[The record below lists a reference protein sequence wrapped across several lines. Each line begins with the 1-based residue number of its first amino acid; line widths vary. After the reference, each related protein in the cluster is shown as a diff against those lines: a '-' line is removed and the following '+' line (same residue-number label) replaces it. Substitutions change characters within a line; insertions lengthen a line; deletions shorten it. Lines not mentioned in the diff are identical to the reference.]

1 MVTELPASEVKR
13 RKRLLLI
20 EDEAS
25 FREGLEQALQLAGF
39 DVLAFPM
46 AKPAIDALASA
57 DVDVVLTD
65 LRMPNMDGLEV
76 LRCCRQADSDL
87 PVVLMTG
94 HADIPTAVQAIQNGA
109 YDFLEKPFRR
119 DRLVTL
125 LERAAAQRELAVE
138 NRSLRG
144 RLAETGGLN
153 EALRGDSAPM
163 RELRDQIIRVA
174 PTVADVLVCG
184 ETGTGK
190 EVVARA
196 LHDFGGRK
204 GPFVAVNC
212 AAILEALFESEL
224 FGHQA
229 GAFTGAVK
237 RRIGKIEHA
246 HEGTLFLDEIEAM
259 PLPLQ
264 AKLLRVLQEREV
276 EPLGSNHAV
285 RVDLRVVAATNS
297 SLKRMVAEGQFR
309 MDLFYR
315 LNVVTLELPALR
327 DRRGDI
333 PLLLEHFLQLAV
345 RRFQLPHVEPT
356 LEARETLLA
365 HAWPGNVRE
374 LKSAAERLVLGL
386 PPIAGAVESAA
397 GGAGRSLAMVLES
410 IERVLIEDA
419 LRRHQGN
426 VTRTGDELQINQATL
441 YRKLKLHNLQPDQYR
456 NQH

>member
-1 MVTELPASEVKR
+1 MVTEQPASEIKR

-25 FREGLEQALQLAGF
+25 FREGLQQALQLAGF

-46 AKPAIDALASA
+46 AKPAVDALPSA
-57 DVDVVLTD
+57 DIDVVLTD

-76 LRCCRQADSDL
+76 LRCCRQADGDL

-109 YDFLEKPFRR
+109 YDFLEKPFGR

-125 LERAAAQRELAVE
+125 LRRATEQRDLAVE

-144 RLAETGGLN
+144 RLAESGGLN

-163 RELRDQIIRVA
+163 RDLRDRVIRVA

-196 LHDFGGRK
+196 LHDFSGRK

-212 AAILEALFESEL
+212 AAVPEALFESEL

-229 GAFTGAVK
+229 GAFTGAIK
-237 RRIGKIEHA
+237 RRVGKIEHA
-246 HEGTLFLDEIEAM
+246 SGGTLFLDEIEAM

-285 RVDLRVVAATNS
+285 QVDLRVVAATNS
-297 SLKRMVAEGQFR
+297 SLTRMVADGQFR

-345 RRFQLPHVEPT
+345 RRFQLPRVEPT
-356 LEARETLLA
+356 LEVRETLLA

-374 LKSAAERLVLGL
+374 LKSAAERLVLGV
-386 PPIAGAVESAA
+386 PPLAGAVESAA
-397 GGAGRSLAMVLES
+397 SGAGRSLGTVLES

-426 VTRTGDELQINQATL
+426 VTRAGDELQINQATL

-456 NQH
+456 NQR